1 MNIYSLPIPVAN
13 ANGVKAFS
21 EYGIS
26 KILET
31 LTLGKNRMDG
41 WMNHENF
48 YHLNL
53 LILNILTQK
62 KVLRETNFNNLRNI
76 NPRKKPSVCK
86 DVVSRKF

>member
-31 LTLGKNRMDG
+31 LTLGKNRMCG
-41 WMNHENF
+41 WM
-48 YHLNL
+48 
-53 LILNILTQK
+53 
-62 KVLRETNFNNLRNI
+62 
-76 NPRKKPSVCK
+76 
-86 DVVSRKF
+86 DVESRKFLSFLIHHPDEYLFIADTRCEC